1 MKTQIIKIARAQ
13 KISDIGFCDI
23 ADYNKEAKNLEKS
36 AVFDKKGNEILESA
50 RTAIVCAFNYYA
62 GAEKGNISRYAQ
74 GEDYHKVVTGKMQPI
89 AELLEKSGYSAKIF
103 ADTGFLNER
112 LLAVQSGIAFIGR
125 NRMAISPK
133 FGSYFFIGY
142 LITDCEIEKDEKC
155 EKSCANCGKCEAAC
169 PLGALCGGFCE
180 EKCLSYITQKKGGLT
195 ETEENAI
202 KNANTIWGCDICQ
215 EVCPHNRDIPITE
228 IDEFKENRIINL
240 EINEEITNREFKEMY
255 GNRAFSWRGKGVLLR
270 NQKNLQKS

>member
-23 ADYNKEAKNLEKS
+23 ADYNKEAKNLRKS
-36 AVFDKKGNEILESA
+36 AVFDKKGNEILENA

-125 NRMAISPK
+125 NRMAISTK

-142 LITDCEIEKDEKC
+142 LLTDCEIEKDEKC
-155 EKSCANCGKCEAAC
+155 EKTCANCGKCEAAC
-169 PLGALCGGFCE
+169 PLGALCGEFCE
-180 EKCLSYITQKKGGLT
+180 EKCLSYITQKKGELT
-195 ETEENAI
+195 EAEEKAV

-240 EINEEITNREFKEMY
+240 EINGEISNSEFKKKY
-255 GNRAFSWRGKGVLLR
+255 GDRAFSWRGKGVLLR
-270 NQKNLQKS
+270 NQKILQKS